1 MGCSVLGGDIP
12 PALADRDHQFCL
24 MMQILRQAWVGQSGA
39 AGHNGIRGF
48 GEKER
53 RIAFIIAKFP
63 SMFGVITPDAE
74 NAPHSKALGAA

>member
-12 PALADRDHQFCL
+12 PAGAYRDHQFRL
-24 MMQILRQAWVGQSGA
+24 MMQILRQAWIGQSGA
-39 AGHNGIRGF
+39 AGHYGIRGF

-63 SMFGVITPDAE
+63 RMFGVIAPDAE
-74 NAPHSKALGAA
+74 NAPHRKTLGAA

>member
-1 MGCSVLGGDIP
+1 
-12 PALADRDHQFCL
+12 
-24 MMQILRQAWVGQSGA
+24 LRQARVGQSGA

-63 SMFGVITPDAE
+63 RMFGVISPDAE
-74 NAPHSKALGAA
+74 NAPHRKTLGSA